1 MIGDMLHRLFVST
14 AVVTSVCGFIYIPVK
29 LMDVRTKGK
38 ELEAYA
44 IQKGITFQEAAVHL
58 GYQKPAAKAED

>member
-1 MIGDMLHRLFVST
+1 MIGDVLHRLFVST
-14 AVVTSVCGFIYIPVK
+14 AVITSVCGIIYIPVK

-44 IQKGITFQEAAVHL
+44 IQKGITLQEAAVHF
-58 GYQKPAAKAED
+58 GYQKPAPKAEE